1 MFSHWID
8 DRLQLRSLQLTDAN
22 ELFALTDANR
32 DYLRRWLPWLD
43 RTTTSADT
51 RNFIR
56 NAIEQFGDTEGV
68 VAAICYNNC
77 IAGIIGY
84 NHIDWDNRIGH
95 MGYWLASSH
104 QGKGIMTRSCQ
115 YMVDYSFATLYL
127 NRIVIC
133 CATGNRRSRAIPER
147 LGFTHEGTACEAE
160 WLYNRFI
167 DHEVYAMLRS
177 HWQRYEEFL

>member
-8 DRLQLRSLQLTDAN
+8 ERLELRSLQLTDAA
-22 ELFALTDANR
+22 ELFALTDVNR
-32 DYLRRWLPWLD
+32 AYLRRWLPWLD

-56 NAIEQFGDTEGV
+56 NALEQFADTDVG
-68 VAAICYNNC
+68 VAAICYDNS
-77 IAGIIGY
+77 IVGVIGY
-84 NHIDWDNRIGH
+84 NRIDWDNRIGH
-95 MGYWLASSH
+95 IGYWLAASH

-115 YMVDYSFATLYL
+115 CLVDYSFAKLYL

-133 CATGNRRSRAIPER
+133 CATANRRSRAIPER
-147 LGFTHEGTACEAE
+147 LGFTHEGTACESE
-160 WLYNRFI
+160 WLYDRFV

-177 HWQRYEEFL
+177 QWHGQE

>member
-1 MFSHWID
+1 MFSHRID
-8 DRLQLRSLQLTDAN
+8 ERLELRSLQLTDAN

-32 DYLRRWLPWLD
+32 AYLRRWLPWLD

-56 NAIEQFGDTEGV
+56 DTLEQFADAEVV
-68 VAAICYNNC
+68 VAAICCDNR
-77 IAGIIGY
+77 IAGVIGY
-84 NHIDWDNRIGH
+84 NRIDWDNRIGH
-95 MGYWLASSH
+95 IGYWLAESH
-104 QGKGIMTRSCQ
+104 QGQGIMTRACQ
-115 YMVDYSFATLYL
+115 YMVNYSFATLYL
-127 NRIVIC
+127 NRVVIC

-160 WLYNRFI
+160 WLYNRFV

-177 HWQRYEEFL
+177 NWQSRV